1 VTQAA
6 TGSTRAPATSGLTVR
21 RRLVLALAVALLP
34 VLALAGVQTW
44 FDFRED
50 TDQHRAALIAEAEN
64 ASLLARARL
73 ESAAVLLDALGPDTL
88 GVACVPRLRAVRD
101 KLDGYENLIR
111 FTRVGRISCAAGTVS
126 SGADWRAE
134 PWFKAIASG
143 QKLAIANLPAGV
155 VTPEPAL
162 IAAVRAETA
171 DGAYD
176 GVLAAVVNLSALKPE
191 LGGSGLARSTAVA
204 LTDQGGQLLTATD
217 PDVFSDLPT
226 GWTEAALRT
235 GPQLFE
241 GRSRTGENR
250 VFAGARLI
258 DDDVLVL
265 LSAPEPNL
273 WSWARLD
280 PLSNIGL
287 PLLGWLL
294 ALVAV
299 GFAAERVVVRWL
311 TYLERIAH
319 AYARGH
325 FSVRPLEVR
334 SAPDEIRALARTLDE
349 MGLAI
354 TARDASLRESLA
366 EKDAL
371 MREIHHRVKNNLQ
384 VITSMLNMQQRQ
396 LTDPMAKAAMGDM
409 RQRITALAL
418 IYRALYQSSDLR
430 RVEVRAFLEELVAQ
444 LLNGEGPRAHPV
456 RTNISSDELHLDPD
470 KLAPF
475 ALFAVEA
482 LTNAFKHAFPA
493 RAGEV
498 AVRLTVTGSEACL
511 EISDD
516 GVGGPAEAASG
527 GVGRTLM
534 TAFARQLRGRAEI
547 EAVQPGGMAARLI
560 FPVPDPEPHPKLD
573 EETAS
578 LPAPRPFRVS
588 EVRSQAA

>member
-1 VTQAA
+1 
-6 TGSTRAPATSGLTVR
+6 
-21 RRLVLALAVALLP
+21 
-34 VLALAGVQTW
+34 
-44 FDFRED
+44 
-50 TDQHRAALIAEAEN
+50 
-64 ASLLARARL
+64 
-73 ESAAVLLDALGPDTL
+73 
-88 GVACVPRLRAVRD
+88 
-101 KLDGYENLIR
+101 
-111 FTRVGRISCAAGTVS
+111 
-126 SGADWRAE
+126 
-134 PWFKAIASG
+134 
-143 QKLAIANLPAGV
+143 
-155 VTPEPAL
+155 
-162 IAAVRAETA
+162 
-171 DGAYD
+171 
-176 GVLAAVVNLSALKPE
+176 
-191 LGGSGLARSTAVA
+191 
-204 LTDQGGQLLTATD
+204 
-217 PDVFSDLPT
+217 
-226 GWTEAALRT
+226 
-235 GPQLFE
+235 
-241 GRSRTGENR
+241 
-250 VFAGARLI
+250 
-258 DDDVLVL
+258 
-265 LSAPEPNL
+265 
-273 WSWARLD
+273 
-280 PLSNIGL
+280 
-287 PLLGWLL
+287 
-294 ALVAV
+294 
-299 GFAAERVVVRWL
+299 
-311 TYLERIAH
+311 
-319 AYARGH
+319 
-325 FSVRPLEVR
+325 
-334 SAPDEIRALARTLDE
+334 
-349 MGLAI
+349 
-354 TARDASLRESLA
+354 
-366 EKDAL
+366 
-371 MREIHHRVKNNLQ
+371 
-384 VITSMLNMQQRQ
+384 MLNMQQRQ